1 MSFESSKR
9 QRKKAILIPPRQ
21 RAQHQNHPNGYGEQE
36 KDLKTLLRT
45 TPNGRK
51 SSARDTAHTKR
62 ALKNDIDARNARIGV
77 HFDHFSRFFSRASS
91 LCIGFK
97 TRASLPFFTTR
108 KRTQKNA
115 RIPVAPRARSRE
127 PRSVHPERESRVRR
141 TFDREKRMIRRER
154 AGSRSRS
161 KKNNTGVPS

>member
-1 MSFESSKR
+1 MATESK
-9 QRKKAILIPPRQ
+9 
-21 RAQHQNHPNGYGEQE
+21 E

-62 ALKNDIDARNARIGV
+62 ALKNDIDARNARIRV

-97 TRASLPFFTTR
+97 TRASLPFFTTTR

-141 TFDREKRMIRRER
+141 TFDRKKKMIRRER